1 VKQAAGNNL
10 KLNKISFCSNQKYSH
25 KLQQSGQPAFY
36 LANKLREYGHMNFG
50 KQIARSLAVSLCWQN
65 LDPLEDS
72 RATDNPVF
80 NIGETAPGSDG
91 EKAGATRMIARLRT
105 WCRSVVPS
113 DPISAGNGIERIRK
127 ATE

>member
-1 VKQAAGNNL
+1 
-10 KLNKISFCSNQKYSH
+10 
-25 KLQQSGQPAFY
+25 
-36 LANKLREYGHMNFG
+36 MNFG

-80 NIGETAPGSDG
+80 NNGETAPGSDG
-91 EKAGATRMIARLRT
+91 EKAGATQMIARLRT
-105 WCRSVVPS
+105 WCRSVVPG
-113 DPISAGNGIERIRK
+113 DPISAGSGIERIRK